1 MLRSLNDL
9 PFIKINGS
17 CWIECER
24 LSTFLQNSRGEN
36 EPNVN
41 YSNILR
47 DLRSYKA
54 GNSEFKWKKI
64 VSASSVLKYLI
75 KLSDKYSVCET
86 VLSELTDIV
95 FNFQQKENRNIFNVV
110 DLYKEIAKY
119 DLWCEDLLLNVNI
132 KHSYTLYTD
141 YKSHF
146 NELEWKKICYF
157 EYHFGRGRKTIL
169 QYEEELQ
176 EKCVFLQSLKISK
189 NTAEVSQQKCEQT
202 IQTNNL
208 RKSAADA
215 IHGQNCVHNDV
226 THSYIQLDKTLNA
239 CLEQYLSGKGKCVCI
254 SCNNSCVHQGD
265 IHVVVELKTC
275 SNETFSEIA
284 NLLSIELQGKHN
296 LKSTTFVFVKDG
308 TLDSYKCKYC
318 DEGNSHRFQLQRDL
332 NSKTQ
337 EFVIGGATVTE
348 LQYNDPE
355 LLQEVPH
362 LQMCA
367 ECFSS
372 ICYHS
377 ADALDWR
384 SFDVVTEWL
393 HHVPIEIQLF
403 FSTWFVNKRSIKKSR
418 TPSEYLQTKTTKL
431 YALFDAGLSLL
442 NRNYHGVIQQ
452 LNSEDLL
459 INYHSLTT
467 VFDIT
472 SSFGCTYSLKT
483 AERWLK
489 MASDPNVSHFET
501 FINRYPLTYQTH
513 FETKA
518 RTHNVSLQDC
528 YLVFFM
534 DNLVRLT
541 THEDPDPGMNRTSQV
556 CTLPLTFKGLPR
568 NNIVTESWHSETC
581 EDLSSECKC
590 MDSIHLSKDDYKLL
604 VECSPAESLAW
615 QMFSCQL
622 TWGLVKR
629 SSTDGVLPQFL
640 SEGKH
645 TKEMEEEDEMMIIA
659 DESTSNC
666 KGTPKSLEARKGKGL
681 HTSHPNIHD
690 VREG

>member
-1 MLRSLNDL
+1 
-9 PFIKINGS
+9 
-17 CWIECER
+17 
-24 LSTFLQNSRGEN
+24 
-36 EPNVN
+36 
-41 YSNILR
+41 
-47 DLRSYKA
+47 
-54 GNSEFKWKKI
+54 
-64 VSASSVLKYLI
+64 
-75 KLSDKYSVCET
+75 
-86 VLSELTDIV
+86 
-95 FNFQQKENRNIFNVV
+95 
-110 DLYKEIAKY
+110 
-119 DLWCEDLLLNVNI
+119 
-132 KHSYTLYTD
+132 
-141 YKSHF
+141 
-146 NELEWKKICYF
+146 
-157 EYHFGRGRKTIL
+157 
-169 QYEEELQ
+169 
-176 EKCVFLQSLKISK
+176 
-189 NTAEVSQQKCEQT
+189 
-202 IQTNNL
+202 
-208 RKSAADA
+208 
-215 IHGQNCVHNDV
+215 
-226 THSYIQLDKTLNA
+226 
-239 CLEQYLSGKGKCVCI
+239 
-254 SCNNSCVHQGD
+254 
-265 IHVVVELKTC
+265 
-275 SNETFSEIA
+275 
-284 NLLSIELQGKHN
+284 
-296 LKSTTFVFVKDG
+296 
-308 TLDSYKCKYC
+308 
-318 DEGNSHRFQLQRDL
+318 
-332 NSKTQ
+332 
-337 EFVIGGATVTE
+337 
-348 LQYNDPE
+348 
-355 LLQEVPH
+355 
-362 LQMCA
+362 MCA

-372 ICYHS
+372 ICHHS

-629 SSTDGVLPQFL
+629 SSTDGVLPQFV